1 MTGPLQPLS
10 PRLRLLPVAFAL
22 ALGLAAAVP
31 ASAQAAAAPASAQAP
46 NVGTPEQK
54 AHDPKLQQHERV
66 GGETAGGSAAK
77 EGSEHKE
84 GMPQLNARTYPSQI
98 FWLVIGFATLYYL
111 MRRKALPR
119 VTEILEARQE
129 RIAGDLDR
137 AARLRDE
144 AETAQR
150 RHEEVVAQAQHK
162 ALERLRAVQERV
174 AAENARRQA
183 ELEADLG
190 RRLSE
195 AEAGIN
201 AARER
206 ALGEVQNVAAE
217 VAQAVVERLAGL
229 RVSEAEVR
237 DTLGRVMAEAA

>member
-1 MTGPLQPLS
+1 MTGPLQPLF
-10 PRLRLLPVAFAL
+10 PRFRVLLVAL
-22 ALGLAAAVP
+22 ALGAGAAFPVA
-31 ASAQAAAAPASAQAP
+31 AQPTH
-46 NVGTPEQK
+46 VGTPEQK
-54 AHDPKLQQHERV
+54 AADPKLQEHERI

-77 EGSEHKE
+77 EESEHKE
-84 GMPQLNARTYPSQI
+84 GMPQLNARTFPSQI
-98 FWLVIGFATLYYL
+98 FWLVIAFGTLYYL

-137 AARLRDE
+137 AARLREE

-162 ALERLRAVQERV
+162 ALDQLRAVQERV
-174 AAENARRQA
+174 AAENVRRQA
-183 ELEADLG
+183 ELEGDLS
-190 RRLSE
+190 RRLAESE
-195 AEAGIN
+195 ASIN

-206 ALGEVQNVAAE
+206 ALSEVENVAAE

-229 RVSEAEVR
+229 HVSEAEVR

>member
-10 PRLRLLPVAFAL
+10 PRFRLLPVAFAL
-22 ALGLAAAVP
+22 ALGLAAAV
-31 ASAQAAAAPASAQAP
+31 PASAQAP

>member
-1 MTGPLQPLS
+1 MTGPLQPLF
-10 PRLRLLPVAFAL
+10 PRLRVLLVAL
-22 ALGLAAAVP
+22 ALGVGAAIP
-31 ASAQAAAAPASAQAP
+31 ASAQTPH
-46 NVGTPEQK
+46 VGTPDQK
-54 AHDPKLQQHERV
+54 AQDPKLQEHERI

-77 EGSEHKE
+77 EGSEHKG

-98 FWLVIGFATLYYL
+98 FWLVLGFATLYYL

-137 AARLRDE
+137 AARLREE

-150 RHEEVVAQAQHK
+150 HHEEVVAQAQHK
-162 ALERLRAVQERV
+162 ALEQLRAVQERV
-174 AAENARRQA
+174 AAENAKRQA

-190 RRLSE
+190 RRLAE
-195 AEAGIN
+195 AEASIG

-206 ALGEVQNVAAE
+206 ALAEVQNVAAE
-217 VAQAVVERLAGL
+217 VAQAVVERLADL